1 MLPFTLRQLEY
12 FEAIAA
18 EGTLSAAAVSCNVS
32 ASALALALDELEHRL
47 SLQLFVR
54 RKGKGVTLT
63 PSGMRLLSLARQTVS
78 TAETLAAE
86 AAHAATS
93 LAGRFT
99 IGCYS
104 TLTPFFLPSIM
115 QEFQRLHPQLELELT
130 EADAPLLSDL
140 LLQGRLDAALIYGAH
155 VSAELAFDAVA
166 SFRPYAMVASNHRL
180 AGRGRVHLSELI
192 DEPLILLDVHPSR
205 PNTEEIFGALALQ
218 PRIGH
223 TTTSFELVRCL
234 VGRGLGYGVLIQRPA
249 TTTTY
254 EGQDIAMLEL
264 SGDVPVATVGLARPP
279 GAPRTARYAALQNFL
294 QVPADAPEKPGAFRD
309 RTDQ

>member
-18 EGTLSAAAVSCNVS
+18 EGSLSSAAASCNVS
-32 ASALALALDELEHRL
+32 ASALALALDELEQRL
-47 SLQLFVR
+47 ALQLFVR

-63 PSGMRLLSLARQTVS
+63 PAGMRLLSFARQTVS
-78 TAETLAAE
+78 SAESLAAE
-86 AAHAATS
+86 ASHAATS

-104 TLTPFFLPSIM
+104 TLTPFFLPAIM
-115 QEFQRLHPQLELELT
+115 QEFRARHPQLELELT
-130 EADAPLLSDL
+130 EADAPHLADL
-140 LLQGRLDAALIYGAH
+140 LLQGRLDVALIYGTH
-155 VSAELAFDAVA
+155 VSAQLAFDAVA
-166 SFRPYAMVASNHRL
+166 SYRPYAMVARDHPL
-180 AGRGRVHLSELI
+180 AGRRRVHLSELI
-192 DEPLILLDVHPSR
+192 EEPLILLDVHPSR
-205 PNTEEIFGALALQ
+205 PNTEDIFGALALR
-218 PRIGH
+218 PLIGH

-254 EGQDIAMLEL
+254 EGQEIAILEL

-279 GAPRTARYAALQNFL
+279 GAPRTARYAALQRFL
-294 QVPADAPEKPGAFRD
+294 SERALSPADLGTP
-309 RTDQ
+309 

>member
-18 EGTLSAAAVSCNVS
+18 EGSLSAAAVSCNVS

-63 PSGMRLLSLARQTVS
+63 PSGMRLLSLARQIVTS
-78 TAETLAAE
+78 AETLVAE
-86 AAHAATS
+86 ASHAATS
-93 LAGRFT
+93 LAGRLT

-104 TLTPFFLPSIM
+104 TLTPFFLPAIM
-115 QEFQRLHPQLELELT
+115 QQFQLRHPQLELDLT
-130 EADAPLLSDL
+130 EADAPHLAAL

-166 SFRPYAMVASNHRL
+166 TFRPYAMVASDHRL
-180 AGRGRVHLSELI
+180 AGRRRVHLSELI
-192 DEPLILLDVHPSR
+192 EEPLILLDVHPSR
-205 PNTEEIFGALALQ
+205 PNTEEIFGALQLK

-254 EGQDIAMLEL
+254 EGQEIVLLEL
-264 SGDVPVATVGLARPP
+264 SGDVPVATVGLARAP

-294 QVPADAPEKPGAFRD
+294 QARAAATEQAAAFGDPGA
-309 RTDQ
+309 T